1 MWHSHNH
8 AAWFL
13 CHGECLYGGPS
24 SLKLRQFTTSGL
36 NHGSQDSASSQPTSQ
51 GQLVSEDHWRASQ
64 DALHRGVK
72 AVQSKNRE
80 MSSGEASRF
89 AASASW
95 LVGSWPGLQDILIYH
110 CFLSGYSLHLHVHI
124 EFQSKVPRL
133 LCNGYSSHWPVF
145 TQWLVSICWFSQHW
159 SRHMTCLGQ
168 WNESRGDVPLFR
180 REAFNFWYRKTLF
193 LACFALLCFAIF
205 FFFDKLKV
213 CGNPASS
220 KSVATTFPTAFSH
233 FVSLCHIL
241 VILAILQTFS
251 FLSYLLWW
259 SVISDL
265 WCYYYNCFGEPQ
277 TTPL

>member
-95 LVGSWPGLQDILIYH
+95 LVGSWPVLQDILIYH

-205 FFFDKLKV
+205 FFFWQIESLWQPCIKQV
-213 CGNPASS
+213 CGHH
-220 KSVATTFPTAFSH
+220 FPNSIF
-233 FVSLCHIL
+233 SLCLSVSYFGNSCNITNL
-241 VILAILQTFS
+241 FIFVIFVMVICDK
-251 FLSYLLWW
+251 W
-259 SVISDL
+259 SL
-265 WCYYYNCFGEPQ
+265 M
-277 TTPL
+277 